1 MKTTR
6 NVTYKVFFGHK
17 EREFNSLTEADNFID
32 EMWGDEYFYSTKSYG
47 LCRVENGEVTHAYNN
62 GFDEW

>member
-32 EMWGDEYFYSTKSYG
+32 EMWGD
-47 LCRVENGEVTHAYNN
+47 
-62 GFDEW
+62 